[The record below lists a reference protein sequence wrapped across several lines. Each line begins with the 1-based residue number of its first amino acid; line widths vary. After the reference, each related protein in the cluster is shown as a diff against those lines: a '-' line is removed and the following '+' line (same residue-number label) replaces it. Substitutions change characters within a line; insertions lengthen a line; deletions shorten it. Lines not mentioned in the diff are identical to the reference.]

1 MLKRKATDALVE
13 WKNKN
18 DKMTLVV
25 RGARQVGKT
34 FVIKDFA
41 EKYYENYVYI
51 NFEENPN

>member
-1 MLKRKATDALVE
+1 
-13 WKNKN
+13 
-18 DKMTLVV
+18 MTLVV

-51 NFEENPN
+51 NFEENPNYKEIFEGSLSGEEIISQYL

>member
-41 EKYYENYVYI
+41 KNTST
-51 NFEENPN
+51 FCT